1 MTLVDLFAGAGGASL
16 GAHAAGFEVEAVELN
31 ADAVATHRAALP
43 GVVHHCDVREW
54 RPSGPVG
61 VVWASPP
68 CQCWSSAGNRL
79 GARDTARN
87 GFPWT
92 WAAVDRAAP
101 RWLVIENVPAL
112 TYHSRRHCGD
122 PNYCPG
128 CYWRE
133 VVLPAARARF
143 ECVTWRIVNAADHG
157 VPQTRRRVFLVAGP
171 RPYTWPTPTHC
182 DPSDPLLLATGRRP
196 WVSMGAALGL
206 SCVVDGMRNTP
217 ANPRQERPRGSHEP
231 APTMGGGG
239 NMIVRIIGGGGN
251 PHGKDRPHERNF
263 RDLTDGPSVTIAAS
277 HVGNR
282 GPWVC
287 DLPAP
292 KVDANEV
299 KGHTNPH
306 TRIRNAGRINRPSD
320 ALFLGTG
327 RRRLTPAECATLQGF
342 PADYPWT
349 GATKSSVYRQI
360 GNAVPPPVAEA
371 LLRNIPK
378 EESA

>member
-16 GAHAAGFEVEAVELN
+16 GAHAAGFEVEAVELD

-43 GVVHHCDVREW
+43 GVVHHCDVKEW
-54 RPSGPVG
+54 HPSGPVG

-68 CQCWSSAGNRL
+68 CQCWSSAGKRL
-79 GARDTARN
+79 GARDKARN

-112 TYHSRRHCGD
+112 THHSRRHCGD

-143 ECVTWRIVNAADHG
+143 ACVTWRIVNAADHG

-182 DPSDPLLLATGRRP
+182 DPSDPLMLAAGRRP
-196 WVSMGAALGL
+196 WVSTGAALG
-206 SCVVDGMRNTP
+206 VARV
-217 ANPRQERPRGSHEP
+217 
-231 APTMGGGG
+231 
-239 NMIVRIIGGGGN
+239 IGGGGN
-251 PHGKDRPHERNF
+251 PHGKGRPHERNY
-263 RDLTDGPSVTIAAS
+263 RDLTGGPCVTIAAS

-287 DLPAP
+287 
-292 KVDANEV
+292 
-299 KGHTNPH
+299 T
-306 TRIRNAGRINRPSD
+306 T
-320 ALFLGTG
+320 T
-327 RRRLTPAECATLQGF
+327 RRRLTLAERATLQAF
-342 PADYPWT
+342 PADYPWG
-349 GATKSSVYRQI
+349 GATKSSIYRQI

-371 LLRNIPK
+371 LLRNIPR